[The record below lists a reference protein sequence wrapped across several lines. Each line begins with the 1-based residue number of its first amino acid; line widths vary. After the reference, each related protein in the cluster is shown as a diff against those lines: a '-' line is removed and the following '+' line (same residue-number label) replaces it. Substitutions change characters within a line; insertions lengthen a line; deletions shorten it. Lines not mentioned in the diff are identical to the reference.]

1 MCKISSA
8 ALGKGLLTSLLLVLA
23 LFSPL
28 KAQNAP
34 APTII
39 VNQVILAENSILG
52 QVDGDWILHATPF
65 FKAAGAEVSIQ
76 NQSLHANWT
85 NASLVLTVG
94 QASCLFNNKTYPL
107 SVPPALDQNDL
118 VVKLYEISQII
129 GATITPQDSRLCV
142 QCTLMS
148 NRVLR
153 TTPLPGPTPLNPTQ
167 SAMQSYLANFSTSGG
182 QIPGLGATNYNPLDT
197 SPYTTYQSAYPTS
210 SAQLPPAPPPVLG
223 TAPVGNPPLAAQS
236 ATAAPLPPEAAPT
249 APGAPASEGSLA
261 PAYQT
266 TPPGAAPGTTPP
278 GTTTPGAALVP
289 ETAAAPGTVDGA
301 TAAPGMANPNLTT
314 PGLSGYGTAAPGM
327 MAPGMTAPGMGG
339 PGSPLA
345 TMPVPR
351 LDIYGM
357 PNTMAGAY
365 PTPGAGATAPQQ
377 TTPISVRY
385 LTQPPPA
392 QPADSPWAYA
402 RSEEANPTQGAAPEL
417 TSLDVQR
424 QMNFM
429 GVSYKIVT
437 QVRND
442 GTQAIPSPLVVKV
455 MVRNLRQD
463 RGWYLLDSCI
473 INTLEPGQCV
483 EISKQA
489 DNKVFPILANLSL
502 GFKVL
507 LLEETQEGSK
517 ERAHLEREIRF

>member
-236 ATAAPLPPEAAPT
+236 ATVAPVSPEAAPT

-266 TPPGAAPGTTPP
+266 TPPGAAPGTTV
-278 GTTTPGAALVP
+278 GTNFHLPVGTHKVSYEIKAGWDGSSVVLSYNGQAIQNNSTITVTADMTEFTLSATGAINSTGVSDNTGAA
-289 ETAAAPGTVDGA
+289 ADD
-301 TAAPGMANPNLTT
+301 
-314 PGLSGYGTAAPGM
+314 
-327 MAPGMTAPGMGG
+327 GMG
-339 PGSPLA
+339 L
-345 TMPVPR
+345 T
-351 LDIYGM
+351 D
-357 PNTMAGAY
+357 
-365 PTPGAGATAPQQ
+365 
-377 TTPISVRY
+377 Y
-385 LTQPPPA
+385 L
-392 QPADSPWAYA
+392 
-402 RSEEANPTQGAAPEL
+402 L
-417 TSLDVQR
+417 
-424 QMNFM
+424 
-429 GVSYKIVT
+429 I
-437 QVRND
+437 
-442 GTQAIPSPLVVKV
+442 ILVVLIVV
-455 MVRNLRQD
+455 MAIMVALRLM
-463 RGWYLLDSCI
+463 RS
-473 INTLEPGQCV
+473 
-483 EISKQA
+483 
-489 DNKVFPILANLSL
+489 
-502 GFKVL
+502 
-507 LLEETQEGSK
+507 
-517 ERAHLEREIRF
+517 